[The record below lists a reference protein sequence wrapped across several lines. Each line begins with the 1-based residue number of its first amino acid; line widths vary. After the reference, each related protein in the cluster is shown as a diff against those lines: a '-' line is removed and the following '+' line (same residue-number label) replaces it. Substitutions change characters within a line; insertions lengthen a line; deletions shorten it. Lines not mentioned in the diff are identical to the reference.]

1 MKLVKGVALLSSALL
16 LAACGGDDDDDND
29 AASIQ
34 YPSTYAFDSKVV
46 DGASAVKY
54 TGQTARQLLIDE
66 LKKAAANADV
76 TEAELK
82 TIYTTGTTG
91 LDASD
96 IYGTDAATAVPVSAA
111 DGFTLAQNTYTNVL
125 EVAGAKD
132 LAGKTAG
139 CDNELS
145 ASQFIGWTVST
156 YEDCGTSGNDDA
168 LNYHDA
174 PYTLVQEWL
183 TATANGNKVN
193 ETLGLDYSQLL
204 QKFLLGAVA
213 FSQTAE
219 DYLAA
224 NHTNNTKGLQASNA
238 AEADTA
244 YTDLGHAWDEGFGY
258 FGASVDYLNID
269 DATINAKTNHSDV
282 NGDYVI
288 DLLKGEYNY
297 GLAQYASKHDV
308 MTGTTD
314 LSNEIMVAF
323 LEGRQLILDNHG
335 TTPVVGDELHT
346 RLEGIADRAIA
357 GLEKVIAISVVKYIN
372 QTIEKLDSYVLNQ
385 SDVSDVAKY
394 WSELKGF
401 ALGLQFNPNP
411 TMTEAQQIELHAKI
425 GESPIKQITDVHN
438 SDKSEYVTALEE
450 ARTLVQEA
458 YGFDAT
464 AVTTWGL

>member
-16 LAACGGDDDDDND
+16 LAACGGDDDDND
-29 AASIQ
+29 AGIQ

-46 DGASAVKY
+46 DGASAVQY

-82 TIYTTGTTG
+82 TIYDEGTNDLRNTDVYGTTG
-91 LDASD
+91 VTS
-96 IYGTDAATAVPVSAA
+96 VPVSAP
-111 DGFTLAQNTYTNVL
+111 DGFTLAQATYEDVFS
-125 EVAGAKD
+125 VAKEKN
-132 LAGKTAG
+132 LAEKTAG

-156 YEDCGTSGNDDA
+156 YEDCGTTSNDDA

-183 TATANGNKVN
+183 TATAGGNKFN

-258 FGASVDYLNID
+258 FGASVDYLSID

-314 LSNEIMVAF
+314 LSKEIMVAF

-346 RLEGIADRAIA
+346 RLAGIADRAVT

-372 QTIEKLDSYVLNQ
+372 QTIAELDNYVVGANNN
-385 SDVSDVAKY
+385 DVAELAKL

-411 TMTEAQQIELHAKI
+411 TMTEAQQIDLHTKI
-425 GESPIKQITDVHN
+425 GQSPINKLETEHGSVTD
-438 SDKSEYVTALEE
+438 YVTELEA

-458 YGFDAT
+458 FGFDAT
-464 AVTTWGL
+464 AVATWGV